1 MRKGKTMGK
10 NALVGLCVVAFAV
23 AYGCSSSGSSSGGST
38 AYTLEQFQFPLTSTD
53 VQGGEEV
60 YAVFCEGCHP
70 GAGNAG
76 DGPRIAGEMYPPAK
90 FRWQVRAGASD
101 MPAYGPDKISDQE
114 LESLLAY
121 CATFKAVRR

>member
-1 MRKGKTMGK
+1 MRK
-10 NALVGLCVVAFAV
+10 NALLGLFAMGVAV
-23 AYGCSSSGSSSGGST
+23 AYGCSGSGSKAGGTT

-76 DGPRIAGEMYPPAK
+76 DGPRIAGENYSPAK
-90 FRWQVRAGASD
+90 MRWQVRAGAPD
-101 MPAYGPDKISDQE
+101 MPAFGPDKIGDEQ

-121 CATFKAVRR
+121 CATFNAVARQ

>member
-1 MRKGKTMGK
+1 LRKGKTMGK

-23 AYGCSSSGSSSGGST
+23 AYGCSGSGSSSGGST

-60 YAVFCEGCHP
+60 YTVFCESCHP
-70 GAGNAG
+70 GAGNEG